1 LVTQVVVQTTQ
12 VAVVMVTVLPLED
25 IALHQ
30 VDMVPTVVKDVQVE
44 SVVMD
49 LVVL

>member
-1 LVTQVVVQTTQ
+1 VEVRVIQDVVVMAT
-12 VAVVMVTVLPLED
+12 VVLLDLTV
-25 IALHQ
+25 LHQ

-49 LVVL
+49 LVEL

>member
-1 LVTQVVVQTTQ
+1 MEVRVIRDVVVMAT
-12 VAVVMVTVLPLED
+12 VVLLDLT
-25 IALHQ
+25 ALHQ

-49 LVVL
+49 LVEP